1 MALKNIDIKLQH
13 IQKNCL
19 IFDAAWIHKQ
29 NNEVNLKIPNIL
41 GVLNPLTKVNL
52 EKTRQ
57 KAKSNVYDIIR
68 MNAL

>member
-1 MALKNIDIKLQH
+1 MQCGFISKIK
-13 IQKNCL
+13 C
-19 IFDAAWIHKQ
+19 
-29 NNEVNLKIPNIL
+29 NEVNLKIPNIL